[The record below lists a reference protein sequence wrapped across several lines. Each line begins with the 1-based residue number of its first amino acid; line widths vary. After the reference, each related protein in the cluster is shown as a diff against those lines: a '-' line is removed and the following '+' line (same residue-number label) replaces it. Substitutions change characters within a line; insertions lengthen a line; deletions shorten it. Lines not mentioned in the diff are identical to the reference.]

1 MDFVMTT
8 GAGRKGRFALTALL
22 AMALCACDPGPSA
35 DELQAMKAARAEA
48 AAQQQV
54 DNFRQLKSAG
64 RSDLALNLA
73 EHLLATHPNSKA
85 AASVRGEIDAL
96 RAEVNATRETARLAA
111 LWVYHDGESEEAG
124 GRVRSAYIFS
134 KSPIGPA
141 QAGKEAPRARM
152 VLRRH
157 PEWGDSVYLLSE
169 RGPFTCGTPCELTL
183 RFDDDPARTVGGEI
197 PSTGEHAIFVEDFA
211 YFATHLADAGM
222 VSIDVTLQDGGAQ
235 TVQFEVGGYDL
246 ETIGAP

>member
-1 MDFVMTT
+1 MESVMTNA
-8 GAGRKGRFALTALL
+8 AGKVRFVPAMFAAL
-22 AMALCACDPGPSA
+22 MLCACDPGPSP
-35 DELQAMKAARAEA
+35 DELQAIKAQRAEA

-54 DNFRQLKSAG
+54 ENFRQLKTAG
-64 RSDLALNLA
+64 RAALALNLA
-73 EHLLATHPNSKA
+73 EHLLATYPQSQA
-85 AASVRGEIDAL
+85 AASVRGEIEAL
-96 RAEVNATRETARLAA
+96 RAEVNATRETARLSA
-111 LWVYHDGESEEAG
+111 LWVYHDGDSEEAG

-169 RGPFTCGTPCELTL
+169 RGPFTCGTPCQVTL
-183 RFDDDPARTVGGEI
+183 RFDDAPARTVGGEI

-211 YFATHLADAGM
+211 YFATHLADASV

-235 TVQFEVGGYDL
+235 TVQFEVGGYDT
-246 ETIGAP
+246 ETIGTP